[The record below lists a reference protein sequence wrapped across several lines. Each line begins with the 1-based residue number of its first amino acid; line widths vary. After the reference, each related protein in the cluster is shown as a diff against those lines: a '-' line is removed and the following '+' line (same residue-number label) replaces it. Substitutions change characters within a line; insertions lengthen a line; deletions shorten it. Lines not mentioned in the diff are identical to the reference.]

1 MRPHAAA
8 LRTALFDDAR
18 PDAARL
24 AASAGLGRLVS
35 ADPAVDVDLVD
46 DLVST
51 LDSDDGRLRSNV
63 AGIVCD
69 LAMVHTDVVA
79 PHVDALVPLLSAD
92 ETYARVNA
100 SGAIGRVA
108 ADFPDAVDHHRERFV
123 DLLSDDDER
132 VRENTC
138 WTLGRIGTADT
149 REVLETVARTD
160 DRERV
165 RERASWAVANVE
177 SETTARDPTDT

>member
-1 MRPHAAA
+1 
-8 LRTALFDDAR
+8 
-18 PDAARL
+18 
-24 AASAGLGRLVS
+24 
-35 ADPAVDVDLVD
+35 
-46 DLVST
+46 
-51 LDSDDGRLRSNV
+51 
-63 AGIVCD
+63 
-69 LAMVHTDVVA
+69 MVHTDVVA

-149 REVLETVARTD
+149 REALESVARTD
-160 DRERV
+160 DNERV
-165 RERASWAVANVE
+165 RKRASWAVTNIEPEPEDRA
-177 SETTARDPTDT
+177 PTDT